1 MSAGQGAPQS
11 KEGMA
16 EATCGVNQEWNF
28 TGGQNGTAAGKAKVK
43 TDRKR
48 ARIAGRRRIAML
60 LVQREGMLGGG
71 HVDQQAGAGEL
82 PLLKGFHDG
91 KVCFFAKA
99 KVISIENYA

>member
-1 MSAGQGAPQS
+1 
-11 KEGMA
+11 
-16 EATCGVNQEWNF
+16 
-28 TGGQNGTAAGKAKVK
+28 
-43 TDRKR
+43 
-48 ARIAGRRRIAML
+48 ML